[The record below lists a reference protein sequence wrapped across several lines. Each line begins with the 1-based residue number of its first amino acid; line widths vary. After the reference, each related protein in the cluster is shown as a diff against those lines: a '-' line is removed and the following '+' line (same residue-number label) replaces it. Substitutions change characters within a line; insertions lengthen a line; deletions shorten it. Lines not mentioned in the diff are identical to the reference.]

1 MGNDIINW
9 GAEKIEKV
17 ICSLCGSCESKFLF
31 DAKDR
36 AHGIKG
42 SFTYVKCTDC
52 GLVYMNPQISPED
65 VKAFYPDDYAPH
77 KSHLDKAGKSEKMS
91 KSRLERSLPKLLLQ
105 KLNENSRVLDVGCG
119 SGKFLG
125 GIKNIFGCKVYGL
138 DISEQAAKIAKDD
151 YGIEVFTG
159 VVTVAPFPPDYFDV
173 ITAWQYLE
181 HVHNPLE
188 SLQMFYRLLKPDGLC
203 AISTPNF
210 DSFNAKIFKDR
221 WFGLECPRHL
231 YIYTPETINKL
242 LQKAGFL
249 LTAISYDKS
258 SKNLINSLQYYF
270 YENNYS
276 PEHRNRVKNTLM
288 IKAVLS
294 PLSRIFALLKMSD
307 NMIVIAKKVS

>member
-1 MGNDIINW
+1 M
-9 GAEKIEKV
+9 EKIMKKSYV
-17 ICSLCGSCESKFLF
+17 PCNLCGSSESKFLF

-42 SFTYVKCTDC
+42 SFTYVQCKDC
-52 GLVYMNPQISPED
+52 GLVYMNPQISLED
-65 VKAFYPDDYAPH
+65 VKAFYPADYSPH
-77 KSHLDKAGKSEKMS
+77 KSHLGKTAKPIKTLKA
-91 KSRLERSLPKLLLQ
+91 RLIRSYLPKSLLQ
-105 KLNENSRVLDVGCG
+105 KLNGNSCVLDVGCG

-125 GIKNIFGCKVYGL
+125 EIKNIFGCKVYGV
-138 DISEQAAKIAKDD
+138 DISEEATKTAKND
-151 YGIEVFTG
+151 YSVEVFTG
-159 VVTVAPFPPDYFDV
+159 VVTAAPFPPDYFDV

-181 HVHNPLE
+181 HVHNPME

-231 YIYTPETINKL
+231 CIYTPETIDKL
-242 LQKAGFL
+242 LQKTGFSV
-249 LTAISYDKS
+249 TGINYDKS

-276 PEHRNRVKNTLM
+276 VEHRDKVKKSLM

-294 PLSRIFALLKMSD
+294 PLSRIFALLKRSD
-307 NMIVIAKKVS
+307 NMIVLAKKVS

>member
-1 MGNDIINW
+1 MDKIIKKSYIPCN
-9 GAEKIEKV
+9 
-17 ICSLCGSCESKFLF
+17 LCGSCESKFLF

-36 AHGIKG
+36 AHGMKG

-91 KSRLERSLPKLLLQ
+91 KSRLVRSLPRLLLQ
-105 KLNENSRVLDVGCG
+105 KLNEKSCVLDVGCG
-119 SGKFLG
+119 SGKFLNE
-125 GIKNIFGCKVYGL
+125 IKSVFGCKVYGL
-138 DISEQAAKIAKDD
+138 DISEQAAKTAKDD

-188 SLQMFYRLLKPDGLC
+188 SLQMFYRLLKPDGFCL
-203 AISTPNF
+203 ISTPNF
-210 DSFNAKIFKDR
+210 NSFNAKIFRDR

-242 LQKAGFL
+242 LQKAGFSL
-249 LTAISYDKS
+249 AAVSYDKS

-276 PEHRNRVKNTLM
+276 PEHRDRVKNTLM

-294 PLSRIFALLKMSD
+294 PMSRIFALLKMSD
-307 NMIVIAKKVS
+307 NMIVLAKKSTPE

>member
-1 MGNDIINW
+1 MDKIIKKSCVPCN
-9 GAEKIEKV
+9 
-17 ICSLCGSCESKFLF
+17 LCGSCESKFLF

-36 AHGIKG
+36 AHGIGG
-42 SFTYVKCTDC
+42 SFTYVRCINC

-65 VKAFYPDDYAPH
+65 VKAFYPDDYAPYR
-77 KSHLDKAGKSEKMS
+77 SRSDKAGKSEKIS
-91 KSRLERSLPKLLLQ
+91 KSRLKRSLPKLLLQ
-105 KLNENSRVLDVGCG
+105 KLNENSCVLDVGCG
-119 SGKFLG
+119 SGKFLNE
-125 GIKNIFGCKVYGL
+125 IKSVFGCKVYGL
-138 DISEQAAKIAKDD
+138 DISEQAAKTAKDD

-159 VVTVAPFPPDYFDV
+159 VINAAPFAPDSFDV

-203 AISTPNF
+203 LISTPNF
-210 DSFNAKIFKDR
+210 NSFNAKIFKDR

-242 LQKAGFL
+242 LQKAGFSL
-249 LTAISYDKS
+249 AAISYDKS

-276 PEHRNRVKNTLM
+276 PKHRDRIKKTLM

-307 NMIVIAKKVS
+307 NMIVLAKKSTPE